1 MDVFIALSKRSCSIF
16 ACCLIIRVDSYGKDG
31 YQSLCSSVLY
41 FDSATNADKC
51 FKVLE
56 YIVVLTVSSSSFIW
70 LIQSLPFNTHMAK
83 INLNKLL
90 LPIAYC
96 LAF

>member
-41 FDSATNADKC
+41 FDSATNAD
-51 FKVLE
+51 
-56 YIVVLTVSSSSFIW
+56 
-70 LIQSLPFNTHMAK
+70 
-83 INLNKLL
+83 
-90 LPIAYC
+90 
-96 LAF
+96 